1 MRGGKGDDV
10 LNGGAGND
18 TLWGGAGADV
28 FQFTQLVN
36 TDFIRDFQSQDVIEF
51 LYEDGVDDISSE
63 AVQIQQ
69 TGGDTQINWGGVEL
83 NIDGYANFYFQDI
96 RFTMI

>member
-1 MRGGKGDDV
+1 MTFWMIQKVRFVRWLTDAMMAQMVWTGGVRGMSV
-10 LNGGAGND
+10 R
-18 TLWGGAGADV
+18 
-28 FQFTQLVN
+28 
-36 TDFIRDFQSQDVIEF
+36 FIPIPSEDVIEF
-51 LYEDGVDDISSE
+51 LYEDGIDDISSE